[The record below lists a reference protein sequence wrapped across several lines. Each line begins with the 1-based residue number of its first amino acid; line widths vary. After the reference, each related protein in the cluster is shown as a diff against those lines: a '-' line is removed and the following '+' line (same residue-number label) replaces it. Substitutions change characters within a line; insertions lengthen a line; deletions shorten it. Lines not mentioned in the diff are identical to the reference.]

1 MNNINIFGINYI
13 IEYYGKDIQHDGS
26 LGASNSRLG
35 LIRICKDMPEDV
47 QKSTILHEVLHQI
60 SEKNG
65 LSLSEA
71 QILCL
76 EGGLFPIITFKQ

>member
-1 MNNINIFGINYI
+1 MDSINILGINYT
-13 IEYYGKDIQHDGS
+13 IEYYDKDVQHDGS

-35 LIRICKDMPEDV
+35 LIRICRDMPEDV

-65 LSLSEA
+65 LNLSEA

-76 EGGLFPIITFKQ
+76 ERGLFSIINFKQ